1 MQSDQRI
8 EEVPRIQPAAT
19 VGHAGRGC
27 VRGRYRGHVGG
38 QRVSR
43 RGRGCSGPDWL
54 RAVGKTWR
62 WGRWLAGAVA
72 LAVFGWLVAA
82 IGGNPH
88 LDWRQVGHYLFDQ
101 KILDGALVT
110 IEISVLATALGL
122 ALGVLLAVMR
132 LAHNPV
138 LRWLASFYIW
148 FFRGTPLLVQLI
160 FWYNLAFLF
169 PYLVLKIPFT
179 EIGMKW
185 DTNQVMTG
193 FTTALL
199 GLGLNLAAY
208 FAETVRAGIQAVD
221 RGQTEAALALG
232 MTPTT
237 RMRVIVLP
245 QALRIIIP
253 PTGNEFISMLK
264 TTSLVYVVAGN
275 DLMTN
280 ASQIYKSNN
289 LIMELLIVASAWYM
303 LMTAVATLL
312 QSRLER
318 RFGSDAVRLVRKRGL
333 ATRLLT
339 QQTSPPVKEAVTQ

>member
-1 MQSDQRI
+1 MAARSEPFTDSDGKRI
-8 EEVPRIQPAAT
+8 PVAT
-19 VGHAGRGC
+19 ARH
-27 VRGRYRGHVGG
+27 
-38 QRVSR
+38 
-43 RGRGCSGPDWL
+43 
-54 RAVGKTWR
+54 
-62 WGRWLAGAVA
+62 WGRWLAGVVA
-72 LAVFGWLVAA
+72 LAAFGWLVMALVA
-82 IGGNPH
+82 NPH
-88 LDWRQVGHYLFDQ
+88 LDWRQVGNYLFDR
-101 KILDGALVT
+101 KILEGARVT
-110 IEISVLATALGL
+110 IEISVLATVMGL
-122 ALGVLLAVMR
+122 VLGVLLAIMR

-138 LRWLASFYIW
+138 LRWLATLYIW

-169 PYLVLKIPFT
+169 PELILKIPFT
-179 EIGMKW
+179 NIGMKW

-193 FTTALL
+193 FTAALL
-199 GLGLNLAAY
+199 GLALNLAAY

-221 RGQTEAALALG
+221 SGQTEAALALG
-232 MTPTT
+232 MTPGK
-237 RMRVIVLP
+237 RLRVIVLP

-280 ASQIYKSNN
+280 ASQIYKGNN

-318 RFGSDAVRLVRKRGL
+318 RFGSDAVRLVRKGGL
-333 ATRLLT
+333 AARVLPE
-339 QQTSPPVKEAVTQ
+339 QPASVKEVVNR